1 MPKHAKPINNNKRK
15 SSNSKHGSTLC
26 QWCFKKIA
34 KGMYY
39 CNNKC
44 RERSDNYRKASQ
56 PINKGE
62 EKEDISFTPVEMNIR
77 PIRQIGIE
85 RIAAIYKGIK

>member
-56 PINKGE
+56 PIKKE
-62 EKEDISFTPVEMNIR
+62 EVNEVRELRTTDVIQVLSISSGYRTF
-77 PIRQIGIE
+77 GD
-85 RIAAIYKGIK
+85 

>member
-56 PINKGE
+56 SIKKE
-62 EKEDISFTPVEMNIR
+62 EVNEIRELRTTDVIQVLSISSGYRTF
-77 PIRQIGIE
+77 GD
-85 RIAAIYKGIK
+85 